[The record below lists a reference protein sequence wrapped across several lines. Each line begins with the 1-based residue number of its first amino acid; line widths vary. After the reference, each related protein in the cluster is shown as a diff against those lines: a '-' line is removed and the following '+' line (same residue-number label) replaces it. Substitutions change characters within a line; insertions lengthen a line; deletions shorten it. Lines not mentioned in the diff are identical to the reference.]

1 MKVGQ
6 DNRKLNLWQETL
18 EFKSFRFNR
27 NKTEYVRWDFN
38 TTTQGDVSLKGQEMP
53 KEDNFR
59 YLGSMLR
66 RDREIGVLI
75 RC

>member
-1 MKVGQ
+1 MGLQ
-6 DNRKLNLWQETL
+6 H
-18 EFKSFRFNR
+18 
-27 NKTEYVRWDFN
+27 Y
-38 TTTQGDVSLKGQEMP
+38 TQGDVSLKGQEMP